1 MPEKTWGGWH
11 FDLPQQETCKHR
23 NVRDNLGRLAF

>member
-11 FDLPQQETCKHR
+11 FDSPQPETCKDQIAR
-23 NVRDNLGRLAF
+23 ENLGRLAF

>member
-11 FDLPQQETCKHR
+11 FDFPQPETYKDQNAR
-23 NVRDNLGRLAF
+23 ENLGRLAF